1 MMEQDEL
8 KMIWQSYDTKLN
20 KSLKLNLHCLGLIQT
35 QKVRSQLAPLLWH
48 RAIEGILHAVAI
60 VLLLGF
66 LVNNYNEWRYA
77 VSAIALLGFYIIA
90 FANCIRQIIII
101 QRMDYSNDIVTIQS
115 SLVLLRTH
123 IMNFPGLPYGHIQS
137 NC

>member
-60 VLLLGF
+60 VGF
-66 LVNNYNEWRYA
+66 WSIITVN
-77 VSAIALLGFYIIA
+77 GGMQF
-90 FANCIRQIIII
+90 
-101 QRMDYSNDIVTIQS
+101 
-115 SLVLLRTH
+115 LRLH
-123 IMNFPGLPYGHIQS
+123 YLDFIS
-137 NC
+137 